1 MEPEEQYDYIHSDK
15 LSEAVPSRPHIKLS
29 TAGYNTSSS
38 LTLAAFL
45 AQHTASLPVTMTAC
59 TSYSGGKISLCQGQQ
74 YIVLAL
80 REQKCVSVK
89 DMDQNSYILPLHS
102 PIQFGLVHH
111 TPITPPNLAVFGIRY
126 ETADELMKQ
135 HMIPS
140 VVCSIKSYKSKHPD
154 GCVDESE
161 LLVLQ
166 ELKTKGA
173 LRKGPAFQAYSVT
186 HRCMR
191 SIGRHC
197 DSGFTTHP
205 EKVKMPLVDIV
216 SHVPQPFPS
225 MAVAF
230 IEADQSGLPRS
241 LSSKLVMLEKMV
253 TRAVMVVR
261 AAERTEGEVPFDLP
275 VDTPV
280 RVNRSADPSSAPR
293 RSDESGDGS
302 SDELRTAGGTSS
314 PRTGRAGSAG
324 SDASAGSAVRGSSGS
339 GRSVGRMNSAP
350 PPLPLE
356 EDIYDNEQEAHY
368 LDLIPA
374 VEKGRGDPM
383 VCPLPAKPYNG
394 LPKYDAYVASVKMSG
409 SGDSGTPSDAAV
421 ERPDE
426 DSQELIYD
434 YARDEDLDRLS

>member
-1 MEPEEQYDYIHSDK
+1 
-15 LSEAVPSRPHIKLS
+15 
-29 TAGYNTSSS
+29 
-38 LTLAAFL
+38 
-45 AQHTASLPVTMTAC
+45 
-59 TSYSGGKISLCQGQQ
+59 
-74 YIVLAL
+74 
-80 REQKCVSVK
+80 
-89 DMDQNSYILPLHS
+89 
-102 PIQFGLVHH
+102 
-111 TPITPPNLAVFGIRY
+111 
-126 ETADELMKQ
+126 
-135 HMIPS
+135 
-140 VVCSIKSYKSKHPD
+140 
-154 GCVDESE
+154 
-161 LLVLQ
+161 
-166 ELKTKGA
+166 
-173 LRKGPAFQAYSVT
+173 
-186 HRCMR
+186 
-191 SIGRHC
+191 
-197 DSGFTTHP
+197 
-205 EKVKMPLVDIV
+205 MPLVDIV

-368 LDLIPA
+368 LDLIAA

-394 LPKYDAYVASVKMSG
+394 LPKYDVASVKMSG

-434 YARDEDLDRLS
+434 YARDEDLDRLSLRKIKAVPPLLKQHAVMEDLEKEMKELREAIADVQLTVQSIKKSIQVCSCAYKTTMCTHSLIITGSDIVHTKIAPPISI